1 MDRIMSYYP
10 IFLDLCGRT
19 VVVVG
24 GGKVGLRKVR
34 GLLEAGARVRVV
46 SPALA
51 TEFDML
57 RVELIKRAFRP
68 SDLKGAFLAYAATNL
83 REVNRRVAR
92 EAKRRGIPVN
102 VADDP
107 GECDF
112 FVPARIRSGELQV
125 AVSTGGRS
133 PRLAVELRRRIEAVL
148 KAAPSPAD
156 AR

>member
-1 MDRIMSYYP
+1 M
-10 IFLDLCGRT
+10 
-19 VVVVG
+19 
-24 GGKVGLRKVR
+24 K
-34 GLLEAGARVRVV
+34 VV

-51 TEFDML
+51 TEFDAL
-57 RVELIKRAFRP
+57 HVEPIKRAFRP
-68 SDLKGAFLAYAATNL
+68 ADLKGAFLAYAATNL

-107 GECDF
+107 AECDF

-148 KAAPSPAD
+148 KAAPSPED